1 MYHSITFGDG
11 SLYPSGHE
19 KEGQFMGTNTWDD
32 WHLIPAERPSIASPG
47 VSTSFVEIPGRDGA
61 IDMSTFLMNRPIYGS
76 RSGSWDFYVDN
87 GHEYWETIRLK
98 MMTFLHGKRFKIV
111 LEDDP
116 NWYWEGR
123 FAVDSWRSEPSNS
136 RIQINYQID
145 PYKRKLRSEGDQ
157 DIVWDNFNFETDSD
171 YYASLHPAEAGIVL
185 NASSYTANIIG
196 YDYPFEVFVTHV
208 SGASTINAMMN
219 GRQKNINPGSTVSIG
234 KVKPGINTVRFTGT
248 GTVTVSFTGGSL

>member
-61 IDMSTFLMNRPIYGS
+61 IDMSTFLVNKPVYGS
-76 RSGSWDFYVDN
+76 RQGSWDFYVDN
-87 GHEYWETIRLK
+87 DHEYWETIRMK
-98 MMTFLHGKRFKIV
+98 MMEFLHGKRYRIV

-123 FAVDSWRSEPSNS
+123 FAVDSWRSDPSNS

-145 PYKRKLRSEGDQ
+145 PYKKKIRSDGDN
-157 DIVWDNFNFETDSD
+157 DIIWDTFNFETDYD
-171 YYASLHPAEAGIVL
+171 YYASLGNIVL
-185 NASSYTANIIG
+185 NDTTYTADFVAF
-196 YDYPFEVFVTHV
+196 DYPFKVYATVAAGGSNVTI
-208 SGASTINAMMN
+208 TMN
-219 GRQKNINPGSTVSIG
+219 GVMTEVLAGTTGMIG
-234 KVKPGINTVRFTGT
+234 KAKPGTNTLSLTGRA
-248 GTVTVSFTGGSL
+248 TVTVHFTGGAL

>member
-61 IDMSTFLMNRPIYGS
+61 IDMSTFLMNRPVYGS
-76 RSGSWDFYVDN
+76 RQGSWDFYVDN
-87 GHEYWETIRLK
+87 DHEYWESIRMR
-98 MMTFLHGKRFKIV
+98 MMTFLHGKRYRIV

-123 FAVDSWRSEPSNS
+123 FAVDNWRSDPSNS

-145 PYKRKLRSEGDQ
+145 PYKRKFRSEGDQ
-157 DIVWDNFNFETDSD
+157 DIIWDDFNFQSDYD
-171 YYASLHPAEAGIVL
+171 YYASLHPTANGIAL
-185 NASSYTANIIG
+185 NNSSYSAYIMG
-196 YDYPFEVFVTHV
+196 YDFPFEVFATAA
-208 SGASTINAMMN
+208 SGGSNINATMN
-219 GRQKNINPGSTVSIG
+219 GRQYVIAPGTTVSLG
-234 KVKPGINTVRFTGT
+234 KVKAGINQLNFVGT
-248 GTVTVSFTGGSL
+248 GNVTVSFTGGSL

>member
-19 KEGQFMGTNTWDD
+19 KKGQFMGTNTWDD
-32 WHLIPAERPSIASPG
+32 WHLIPSERPSIASPG
-47 VSTSFVEIPGRDGA
+47 VSTNFVEIPGRDGA
-61 IDMSTFLMNRPIYGS
+61 IDMSTFLMNRPVYGS

-87 GHEYWETIRLK
+87 DHEYWESIRMK
-98 MMTFLHGKRFKIV
+98 MMAFLHGKRYRIV

-123 FAVDSWRSEPSNS
+123 FAVDNWRSDPNNS

-145 PYKRKLRSEGDQ
+145 PYKRKFRSEGDQ
-157 DIVWDNFNFETDSD
+157 DIIWDDFNFDTDYD
-171 YYASLHPAEAGIVL
+171 YYASLHPDLNGIVL
-185 NASSYTANIIG
+185 NNSSYSTTITG
-196 YDYPFEVFVTHV
+196 YDFPFDVYVTV
-208 SGASTINAMMN
+208 ALGSSNITASLN
-219 GRQKNINPGSTVSIG
+219 GREKIIAPGVTASIG
-234 KVKPGINTVRFTGT
+234 KVKPGVNNVSFTGR